1 MRIAPMAVALVVAIA
16 GPALAASTSAKM
28 TGHDQN
34 ATGPSHSRSQSSK
47 MHGAYRALH
56 YTSSSPVRPV
66 AERNKLA

>member
-47 MHGAYRALH
+47 MHGAYPGVTLH
-56 YTSSSPVRPV
+56 KQQPSS
-66 AERNKLA
+66 AGGGAQ